1 VVHDIDGGLPSPET
15 MLIQNADRQVLK
27 SALDDLRVEFR
38 EAIVLRE
45 MEGLSYK
52 EIADISSVPIGT
64 VMSRLARA
72 RKQLQVYL
80 TNASVRSSL

>member
-1 VVHDIDGGLPSPET
+1 
-15 MLIQNADRQVLK
+15 M
-27 SALDDLRVEFR
+27 EFR

-52 EIADISSVPIGT
+52 EIADISRVPIGT

-72 RKQLQVYL
+72 RKRLQIYL
-80 TNASVRSSL
+80 TNASARNCL